1 MKTFKIPSHENMDFV
16 FHIETYTTNG
26 NTYVGI
32 DCKEDDFWEPYAN
45 LTVNLDMILNS
56 NQAFIDANNLDGE
69 FIKYLEEQGFISNT
83 GLKRQSGFVLYP
95 LYTLNLD
102 KIEEYSR
109 WKN

>member
-1 MKTFKIPSHENMDFV
+1 MKTFRVPSHENMEFI
-16 FHIETYTTNG
+16 FHIKTYTTTG

-32 DCKEDDFWEPYAN
+32 DSKEDGFREPYAN
-45 LTVNLDMILNS
+45 LTVNLDMILEN
-56 NQAFIDANNLDGE
+56 NQAFIDTNNLDDE
-69 FIKYLEEQGFISNT
+69 FIKYLKEQGFISNT

-95 LYTLNLD
+95 LCTLNLD